1 VEEELKNLVKNMP
14 NFPGVY
20 RMLNA
25 KEEVIYIGKAKD
37 LKKRVRS
44 YFSKKQE
51 SPRTKIMVG
60 NIDNIEFTVTNTEAE
75 ALILENNLI
84 KKFMPRYNV
93 IFRDDKTYPY
103 LAITGDK
110 YPRIKFH
117 RGLKKKG
124 TQYFG
129 PFPSS
134 NAARES
140 IQLLQKV
147 FMLRTCQNSIFNN
160 RTRPCLE
167 YQIKRC
173 TAPCV
178 DLISEPDYINDTNQ
192 AALFL
197 NGKDNEVIK
206 NLSNKMNEYSESHN
220 FERAA
225 IFRDR
230 IQSLRQIR
238 LKQFVSDF
246 SENDADIIA
255 SSILP
260 GFICVN
266 VVMIRSGRHLG
277 DKSFFPQNPDKSLT
291 TNVIETFLTQ
301 YYDINIPPPVLVI
314 GDSVDNELIKKFFQF
329 KKYKAVKIISRI
341 VGDKR
346 NWLSMA
352 KKNADIALQ
361 QKNTLQ
367 SNHIDR
373 LKELNK
379 LLSFSRTINRIECFD
394 ISHTMGENTVGSC
407 VVYDNL
413 AMQNKDYRRYNI
425 SNITPGDDYAAMKEV
440 LSRRYIRMMSEDALR
455 PDLILIDGGKGQFGI
470 AEEII
475 REIGMKDIFLVGV
488 SKGADRKAGKEKL
501 IMSNNKILSNIDEA
515 NLGFHLIQQVRD
527 EAHRFAITGH
537 RARRAKTRLS
547 SSIEDVEGIGSKKR
561 KSLLAYFG
569 GIDGVKNATVE
580 ELITVEGIN
589 NQLAEN
595 IYNYFN

>member
-1 VEEELKNLVKNMP
+1 LKEELKNLVKNMP
-14 NFPGVY
+14 SFPGVY

-44 YFSKKQE
+44 YFSKKQD

-93 IFRDDKTYPY
+93 IFRDDKSYPY
-103 LAITGDK
+103 LAITSDK

-129 PFPSS
+129 PFPNS
-134 NAARES
+134 NAVRES

-167 YQIKRC
+167 HQIKRC

-178 DLISEPDYINDTNQ
+178 DLISESDYINDTNQ

-206 NLSNKMNEYSESHN
+206 NLSNKMNEYSDSHN

-246 SENDADIIA
+246 SENDADIVA
-255 SSILP
+255 SSISP

-277 DKSFFPQNPDKSLT
+277 DKSFFPRNHDKSLT
-291 TNVIETFLTQ
+291 TNIIETFLTQ
-301 YYDINIPPPVLVI
+301 YYDINIPPPVIVI
-314 GDSVDNELIKKFFQF
+314 EDSIDTLLIKNFFQF
-329 KKYKAVKIISRI
+329 KKYQAVKIISRI

-352 KKNADIALQ
+352 KKNADIAVQ

-367 SNHIDR
+367 SNHSDR

-379 LLSFSRTINRIECFD
+379 LLSFSRNINRIECFD

-407 VVYDNL
+407 VVYDKL
-413 AMQNKDYRRYNI
+413 SMQNKDYRRYNI
-425 SNITPGDDYAAMKEV
+425 SNITPGDDYAAMREV
-440 LSRRYIRMMSEDALR
+440 LSRRYRRMMSEDALR
-455 PDLILIDGGKGQFGI
+455 PDLILIDGGKGQFSI

-475 REIGMKDIFLVGV
+475 KEIGMKDIFLVGV

-501 IMSNNKILSNIDEA
+501 IMPNNKILSNIDET

-569 GIDGVKNATVE
+569 GIDGIKNASVE

-589 NQLAEN
+589 NQLAEK

>member
-1 VEEELKNLVKNMP
+1 MEDELKNLVKNMP
-14 NFPGVY
+14 IFPGVY

-25 KEEVIYIGKAKD
+25 KKEIIYIGKAKN
-37 LKKRVRS
+37 LKKRVSS
-44 YFSKKQE
+44 YFTKKQD

-60 NIDNIEFTVTNTEAE
+60 NINNIEFTITNTEAE

-93 IFRDDKTYPY
+93 IFRDDKSYPY
-103 LAITGDK
+103 LAITSDK
-110 YPRIKFH
+110 FPRIKFH

-129 PFPSS
+129 PFPNS

-167 YQIKRC
+167 HQIKRC

-178 DLISEPDYINDTNQ
+178 DLISESDYINDTNQ

-220 FERAA
+220 YERAA

-246 SENDADIIA
+246 SEDDADIIA
-255 SSILP
+255 LSISP
-260 GFICVN
+260 SYICAN

-277 DKSFFPQNPDKSLT
+277 DKSFFPNNYEKSLSV
-291 TNVIETFLTQ
+291 NVIETFMTQ
-301 YYDINIPPPVLVI
+301 YYDTNIPPPVIVI
-314 GDSVDNELIKKFFQF
+314 ENNINKELIQKFFQF
-329 KKYKAVKIISRI
+329 KEYRPVKIISRI
-341 VGDKR
+341 VGDKK

-352 KKNADIALQ
+352 KKNADIAVQ

-367 SNHIDR
+367 SNHVNR

-379 LLSFSRTINRIECFD
+379 LLPFSGNIKRIECFD

-407 VVYDNL
+407 VVYDKF

-425 SNITPGDDYAAMKEV
+425 KNITPGDDYAAMREV
-440 LSRRYIRMMSEDALR
+440 LSRRYKRIKNEDAIR
-455 PDLILIDGGKGQFGI
+455 PDLILIDGGKGQFTI
-470 AEEII
+470 AEEVIK
-475 REIGMKDIFLVGV
+475 EIGMENIFLVGV
-488 SKGADRKAGKEKL
+488 SKGVDRKVGKEKL
-501 IMSNNKILSNIDEA
+501 IMANNKILSNIDET

-527 EAHRFAITGH
+527 EAHRFAISGH

-569 GIDGVKNATVE
+569 GIEGVKNATVE

-589 NQLAEN
+589 NQLAEK

>member
-1 VEEELKNLVKNMP
+1 MEEELKNIVKNMP
-14 NFPGVY
+14 SFPGVY

-25 KEEVIYIGKAKD
+25 KEEVIYIGKAKN

-44 YFSKKQE
+44 YFSKKQD

-93 IFRDDKTYPY
+93 IFRDDKSYPY
-103 LAITGDK
+103 LAITSDK

-129 PFPSS
+129 PFPNS

-167 YQIKRC
+167 HQIKRC

-178 DLISEPDYINDTNQ
+178 GLISETDYINDTNQ

-220 FERAA
+220 YERAA

-255 SSILP
+255 SSISP
-260 GFICVN
+260 AFICVN

-277 DKSFFPQNPDKSLT
+277 DKSFFPKNHDKSLA

-301 YYDINIPPPVLVI
+301 YYDINTPPPVIVI
-314 GDSVDNELIKKFFQF
+314 EDSIDRELIKNFFQL
-329 KKYKAVKIISRI
+329 KKYQTIKIISRI

-352 KKNADIALQ
+352 KKNADIAVQ

-367 SNHIDR
+367 SNHLDR
-373 LKELNK
+373 LRELNK
-379 LLSFSRTINRIECFD
+379 LLSFSRNINRIECFD

-407 VVYDNL
+407 VVYDKL
-413 AMQNKDYRRYNI
+413 AMQNKDYRSYNI

-440 LSRRYIRMMSEDALR
+440 LSRRYKRMMSEDALR
-455 PDLILIDGGKGQFGI
+455 PDLILVDGGRGQFGI
-470 AEEII
+470 AERII

-501 IMSNNKILSNIDEA
+501 IMSNNKVLSNIDET
-515 NLGFHLIQQVRD
+515 NLGFHLIQQIRD

-561 KSLLAYFG
+561 KNLLAYFG
-569 GIDGVKNATVE
+569 GIEGVKNANVE

-589 NQLAEN
+589 KQLAEK